1 MKTGFAIVIGSVIS
15 MEEGGFQGKDGTEVK
30 KVEVMVATEDA
41 PLELEGWG
49 KVSEALLSAGITE
62 GTQVIFKCKLV
73 PREWEYQGK
82 TCRRTSIRIEEYEC
96 ISQTAVDVA
105 KEVFDAAPF

>member
-62 GTQVIFKCKLV
+62 GTQVIFKCKQV
-73 PREWEYQGK
+73 KASYGYCK
-82 TCRRTSIRIEEYEC
+82 FSCGRRIVR
-96 ISQTAVDVA
+96 
-105 KEVFDAAPF
+105 AALLYNIVVS